1 MPLISVGANIT
12 LNSEGTTGAVVP
24 SQAVLIGAN
33 DGTNLQGITT
43 YQGVDGASSGK
54 IGLYTG
60 ATLIATSNNN
70 GTGGLNKIE
79 QMQYFS
85 TTGLSANGAGTSR
98 SHTLSPYSTFSMQVV
113 RTAGASAYVVDLE
126 GSQDG
131 ANWVQLGSL
140 SSSSATDMLH
150 VVNKV
155 VRYHR
160 YNITT
165 IGGGNTLSVITVA
178 TKF

>member
-24 SQAVLIGAN
+24 NQAVLIGAN

-54 IGLYTG
+54 IGLYVG
-60 ATLIATSNNN
+60 ATLVATSNNN
-70 GTGGLNKIE
+70 GTGGLNKVE
-79 QMQYFS
+79 QMQYF
-85 TTGLSANGAGTSR
+85 TTSSITTTGAGTSR
-98 SHTLSPYSTFSMQVV
+98 AHTLSPYSNFSMQVV
-113 RTAGASAYVVDLE
+113 RTAGSSAYVVDLE

-131 ANWVQLGSL
+131 SNWVQLGSL
-140 SSSSATDMLH
+140 SSSSATDMIH

-155 VRYHR
+155 VRYHK
-160 YNITT
+160 I
-165 IGGGNTLSVITVA
+165 LS
-178 TKF
+178 